1 MGSGEKELLETQ
13 TTTDALLKE
22 ISDMR
27 IPDTGLDEV
36 LALDEELKQ
45 IPVWLERDRQ
55 VVKRRAHELVHVA
68 GEEGWARRLALVE
81 KFNPRID
88 VLIGAIIRALTEIL
102 RQDSFS
108 RDLTELLLKWCDGKE
123 ALGRLRAFVC
133 AGGPSCPDIV
143 RSSLRMR
150 ERLHQRIEMKE
161 RSIARVLMLQAS
173 SSTRLAVPDALHK
186 MLETVTL
193 WEWSLM
199 GCFASSTP
207 LTLVHK
213 CLADKKPTTGSF
225 DVELFFEA
233 SSSTIDLMLNFVKAL
248 AASGCTRA

>member
-1 MGSGEKELLETQ
+1 
-13 TTTDALLKE
+13 
-22 ISDMR
+22 
-27 IPDTGLDEV
+27 
-36 LALDEELKQ
+36 
-45 IPVWLERDRQ
+45 
-55 VVKRRAHELVHVA
+55 
-68 GEEGWARRLALVE
+68 
-81 KFNPRID
+81 
-88 VLIGAIIRALTEIL
+88 
-102 RQDSFS
+102 
-108 RDLTELLLKWCDGKE
+108 
-123 ALGRLRAFVC
+123 
-133 AGGPSCPDIV
+133 
-143 RSSLRMR
+143 MR

-213 CLADKKPTTGSF
+213 LLADEQPTTGSF

-233 SSSTIDLMLNFVKAL
+233 SSSAIDLMLSFIKAL
-248 AASGCTRA
+248 AASGCARA